1 MELPQPVAPQ
11 DLFGG
16 FTTADAA
23 APQRTMRAFLDGV
36 DALPAFRWYK
46 RKLRE
51 LLDLRPGETLLDVGC
66 GNGTEACRLAQEYP
80 AVQVLGLDRAEMLTE
95 AARRSEQRG
104 VAVRWIPGEAEAI
117 PLPAGSVDAC
127 MTERVLKYVP
137 DPARAVAEMVR
148 VLRPG
153 GRIAC
158 FELDTAATVF
168 GGDPVTA
175 ALVSDLLCSKLG
187 EPRMG
192 RRLPMLLHQAG
203 MVGVTHRPVV
213 FHMPSALNDAIA
225 YQPVRQAIADGKL
238 PRTVDDWLEEQAVA
252 AAQGL
257 FTIGWVGWL
266 VSGRLAESAP
276 ASP

>member
-1 MELPQPVAPQ
+1 MKLLDSVAHQ
-11 DLFGG
+11 DVLSG
-16 FTTADAA
+16 FTTADGAA
-23 APQRTMRAFLDGV
+23 TQRKLREFLDGV

-66 GNGTEACRLAQEYP
+66 GNGTEACRFAQEYP
-80 AVQVLGLDRAEMLTE
+80 AVQVLGLDRAAMLTE
-95 AARRSEQRG
+95 AARRSEQLG
-104 VAVRWIPGEAEAI
+104 VTAKWIPGEAEAI
-117 PLPAGSVDAC
+117 PLPARSVDAC

-158 FELDTAATVF
+158 FELDTAATVL
-168 GGDPVTA
+168 GGDPVAA
-175 ALVSDLLCSKLG
+175 ALVSDLLCSKLS

-203 MVGVTHRPVV
+203 FTDVAYQPVV
-213 FHMPSALNDAIA
+213 FHMPAALNEAIA
-225 YQPVRQAIADGKL
+225 YHPVRQAIADGRL
-238 PRTVDDWLEEQAVA
+238 PSTVTYWLEEQAVA
-252 AAQGL
+252 AARGL

-266 VSGRLAESAP
+266 VSGRLAGSPHVP
-276 ASP
+276 A

>member
-1 MELPQPVAPQ
+1 MQLSHPGVAQ
-11 DLFGG
+11 DLLGG

-23 APQRTMRAFLDGV
+23 APQRNMREFLDGV
-36 DALPAFRWYK
+36 DAVPAFRWYK

-51 LLDLRPGETLLDVGC
+51 LLDLRPGETLLDIGC
-66 GNGTEACRLAQEYP
+66 GNGTEACRFAQEYP
-80 AVQVLGLDRAEMLTE
+80 AVQVLGLDRAAMLTE
-95 AARRSEQRG
+95 AARRSEHLG
-104 VAVRWIPGEAEAI
+104 VTVNWIPGEAEAI
-117 PLPAGSVDAC
+117 PLPARSVDAC

-137 DPARAVAEMVR
+137 DPARAVTEMVR

-168 GGDPVTA
+168 GGDPVA
-175 ALVSDLLCSKLG
+175 ASLVCDLLCSKLS

-192 RRLPMLLHQAG
+192 RRLPMLLHKAG
-203 MVGVTHRPVV
+203 LADVTHRPVV

-225 YQPVRQAIADGKL
+225 YQPVRQAIADGTL
-238 PRTVDDWLEEQAVA
+238 PRTVNDWLDEQGVA
-252 AAQGL
+252 AAHGL

-266 VSGRLAESAP
+266 VSGHLAAPEPTSA
-276 ASP
+276 